1 MANDRAKLKDRYG
14 LEPIEKKLTNDE
26 IIKNAKERLVHPK
39 DMDHDTIPT
48 TNHFQLMLDNVKKA
62 KGKRSD
68 LADEL
73 LKEGYK
79 RDVVKKIML
88 SIDCYDW
95 N

>member
-1 MANDRAKLKDRYG
+1 MEKDRAKLKDRYG
-14 LEPIEKKLTNDE
+14 LDPIEKTLNNKE
-26 IIKNAKERLVHPK
+26 IVKNAKERLVHPK

-48 TNHFQLMLDNVKKA
+48 TNHVQLILDNIKKA

-73 LKEGYK
+73 LLVGYK
-79 RDVVKKIML
+79 KDVVKKIML

-95 N
+95 